1 MSFNLKRQPK
11 KRSFLDQRYISTDCS
26 NGLSHSKKK
35 KHTNTFNPVWIHI
48 WLDTETKTYCTHFMA
63 TALRQLALHLKSF
76 RPESKGLLTRQDL
89 CSDGKSITRHFQAH
103 LCFWNIGWQI
113 VAHSTFYTWLFG
125 EVLSICCPLSPSNST
140 VNKTLMVWWFD
151 KKGAARH
158 FFRYLA
164 SPVAEKLQ
172 ISSTHSLKFPRG
184 KNNNNKT
191 PHLYILY
198 TFQMMHR
205 K

>member
-26 NGLSHSKKK
+26 NGLSHSKK

-76 RPESKGLLTRQDL
+76 RPESKGLPTRQDL

-158 FFRYLA
+158 FFSLPCQSCGGKTTNQFNTFSQVPQRKKQQQQNPT
-164 SPVAEKLQ
+164 SIHTVH
-172 ISSTHSLKFPRG
+172 ISDDA
-184 KNNNNKT
+184 
-191 PHLYILY
+191 
-198 TFQMMHR
+198 
-205 K
+205 